1 MNYLKVIAFFVA
13 VLVLAAIG
21 FLLGAWGV
29 MLVAMG
35 FDFSMPFDNALL
47 ITTGLS
53 IIGSVVLV
61 SNKNA

>member
-1 MNYLKVIAFFVA
+1 MNYLKVIAVFV
-13 VLVLAAIG
+13 VSLVLAAIG

-35 FDFSMPFDNALL
+35 FDFSMPFNNALL
-47 ITTGLS
+47 ITAGLS
-53 IIGSVVLV
+53 ILGSVVHV